1 MNGATGTVSERRGIL
16 QQLEDLIKAVEALK
30 DLGKAVDRLTDKL
43 TDLTTQLKEGSEGV
57 LQIVQGE
64 IDKLIKGVEEA
75 QKGVQDSLEAASK
88 RVAEEERQTRR
99 VIRFYFEKRLREEIP
114 ED

>member
-1 MNGATGTVSERRGIL
+1 MPEPRGIL

-30 DLGKAVDRLTDKL
+30 GLEGAVDRLTDKL
-43 TDLTTQLKEGSEGV
+43 AGLTTQLKEGSEGV
-57 LQIVQGE
+57 LRGVQEE
-64 IDKLIKGVEEA
+64 IDKLLKGVEEA
-75 QKGVQDSLEAASK
+75 QKGVQDGLEAASK

-114 ED
+114 EE